1 MKKLIILADIKEYL
15 PQLDK
20 EEISMS
26 RFSEILNELA
36 NTRLNIDQVSREK
49 EYKDTIQTKNN
60 ENDEAN
66 RMFWES

>member
-36 NTRLNIDQVSREK
+36 NKRLS
-49 EYKDTIQTKNN
+49 TIEINKQIVLCKNN
-60 ENDEAN
+60 QN
-66 RMFWES
+66 F